1 MKTKTIFTLSI
12 SIFILAGCQTEANFN
27 REQEMVSGSPA
38 IKRDVIKKCEE
49 ATRKVSPSDS
59 AEMAK
64 PMNVSPCSNIA
75 FTYCK
80 RTYDAVASKRITY
93 SDYFNHR
100 PVYIRVLQGK

>member
-12 SIFILAGCQTEANFN
+12 SAFILAGCQTEANFN
-27 REQEMVSGSPA
+27 REREMIIGSPA

-49 ATRKVSPSDS
+49 ATSKVSSGDS

-64 PMNVSPCSNIA
+64 LMNVSPSSNVA

-80 RTYDAVASKRITY
+80 RTYDAVASNRITY
-93 SDYFNHR
+93 SDYVNHS
-100 PVYIRVLQGK
+100 PAYIRVLQGK